1 MADALDQKRQ
11 QLVALDAK
19 LRAVLGPGLEQRLRD
34 PGWYLTGVKVGLESL
49 HAFYEISEL
58 VYREYTSRSEGG
70 RRLAR
75 LRTVYEQLT
84 RFARGG
90 IGATE
95 RAHLMLDIRQP
106 LQTLLYE
113 FDVESGADGS
123 AAAGQRKTIIG
134 QLASDIRMSLIRER
148 SFEKM
153 EQDLKG
159 LLGFWYFFARGARR
173 KAAEKVRHDH
183 IGYADQLGFGNAD
196 ALLRNAAVKTSLIRA
211 ERERKKL
218 GSKARLVHQKIY
230 KDADQAASGDIRADL
245 AEQRIVPRL
254 QRISRDGL
262 EYLHRAESA
271 YEHAMDLVK
280 GDVELLRQVTALGV
294 EIEEGELAAEIRR
307 SKGGAPPLPG

>member
-1 MADALDQKRQ
+1 MSDIDQKRT
-11 QLVALDAK
+11 QLTALDAK

-34 PGWYLTGVKVGLESL
+34 PGWYLTGVKVGLQSL

-90 IGATE
+90 IGADE
-95 RAHLMLDIRQP
+95 RARLMLDIRQP

-113 FDVESGADGS
+113 FEFESDASS
-123 AAAGQRKTIIG
+123 AGPAGQRKTIVG
-134 QLASDIRMSLIRER
+134 QLASDIRMNLIRER

-153 EQDLKG
+153 EGDLKE

-183 IGYADQLGFGNAD
+183 IGYAEQLGFGNAD
-196 ALLRNAAVKTSLIRA
+196 VLLSNASVKTAIIRA

-218 GSKARLVHQKIY
+218 GNKARLVHQKIY
-230 KDADQAASGDIRADL
+230 RDDDQAASGDIRADL
-245 AEQRIVPRL
+245 AEQRIMPRL
-254 QRISRDGL
+254 QHISRDGL

-271 YEHAMDLVK
+271 YEHAMELVQ
-280 GDVELLRQVTALGV
+280 GDVELLRRVTALGL
-294 EIEEGELAAEIRR
+294 EIEEGELSAELSRA
-307 SKGGAPPLPG
+307 KAGAPPLPR